1 MWLDA
6 PWYPD
11 DDFAFT
17 MYAARTQQIEDFIN
31 ALAVT
36 SDPNDYSNQCAAAE
50 CAGLDLNSLTS
61 DEINYIE
68 SEVARC
74 L

>member
-17 MYAARTQQIEDFIN
+17 MYAAHTQQIEDFID
-31 ALAVT
+31 ALAAT
-36 SDPNDYSNQCAAAE
+36 SDPNDYSNQCAVAE
-50 CAGLDLNSLTS
+50 CVGLNLNSLTS
-61 DEINYIE
+61 DEIKYIE
-68 SEVARC
+68 SEVSRC